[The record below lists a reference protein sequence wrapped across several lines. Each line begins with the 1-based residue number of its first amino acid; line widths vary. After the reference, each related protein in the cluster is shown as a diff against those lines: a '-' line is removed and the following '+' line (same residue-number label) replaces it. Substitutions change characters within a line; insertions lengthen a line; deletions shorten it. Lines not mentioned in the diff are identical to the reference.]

1 MILLLFGAPGS
12 GKGTQSSLLVNR
24 AGFFQISTGD
34 LLRAAVKAGTPLGLE
49 AKSFLDEGKL
59 VPDQVVIGL
68 VDEVLGKQLAQG
80 TNSFIFDGFPRTVT
94 QAESLSSILLKYN
107 LKADSAVFINV
118 DKQGLVSRLTGRR
131 VCSTCAA
138 VYHITN
144 HPSKEIGKCDKCGG
158 TLITRS
164 DDQEAVIVS
173 RLETYEASA
182 NLLKNYYGHLGVQLE
197 VNGDQ
202 NVEAVYKS
210 IVSSANISES
220 GHSSGHSI

>member
-12 GKGTQSSLLVNR
+12 GKGTQSSLLVSR

-34 LLRAAVKAGTPLGLE
+34 LLRAAVKEQTPLGVE
-49 AKSFLDEGKL
+49 AKNFLDQGQL

-68 VDEVLGKQLAQG
+68 VDEVIGKQRALG
-80 TNSFIFDGFPRTVT
+80 IESFIFDGFPRTLP
-94 QAESLSSILLKYN
+94 QAESLTSILTKYN

-118 DKQGLVSRLTGRR
+118 DQQGLVSRLTGRR

-144 HPSKEIGKCDKCGG
+144 NPSKDVGKCDKCGG
-158 TLITRS
+158 SLIIRS
-164 DDQEAVIVS
+164 DDQESVIVS
-173 RLETYEASA
+173 RLKTYEASA
-182 NLLKNYYGHLGVQLE
+182 NQLKNYYGQLGVQKE

-202 NVEAVYKS
+202 AVEAVYRS
-210 IVSSANISES
+210 IVSSANIIES
-220 GHSSGHSI
+220 GHSSRHP